1 MPNFMYNTVLL
12 LGAPGSGKGTWGKV
26 LGTMPGFYHLST
38 GDIFRGL
45 DPESEAGIKVM
56 TIIQK
61 GELVPD
67 ELAFDLWEQHMN
79 KAILLG
85 AFRPEK
91 DILVLDGL
99 PRTPRQAEMLKP
111 VAEVKAILLLD
122 CDDRELLVKRLRKRA
137 LLEHRADDA
146 NEATIRHRF
155 EIYDEEIEHILAH
168 FFPSVIAKIDVST
181 PPVHILASMSAAL
194 AQRLQN

>member
-1 MPNFMYNTVLL
+1 MPNSIYNTVLL
-12 LGAPGSGKGTWGKV
+12 LGAPGSGKGTWGKI
-26 LGTMPGFYHLST
+26 LGMMPGFYHLST
-38 GDIFRGL
+38 GDIFRAL
-45 DPESEAGIKVM
+45 DPESETDIKVLK
-56 TIIQK
+56 IIQK

-67 ELAFDLWEQHMN
+67 EVTFDLWKQHMS

-85 AFRPEK
+85 TFRPEK
-91 DILVLDGL
+91 DILILDGL

-122 CDDRELLVKRLRKRA
+122 CEDRELLVERLRKRA

-146 NEATIRHRF
+146 NEQTIRHRF

-168 FFPSVIAKIDVST
+168 FPPPVIAKIDVSV
-181 PPVHILASMSAAL
+181 PPVHILASMSATL
-194 AQRLQN
+194 AQRL